1 MWGNWWVNYGRGAF
15 QKYILPRGNEGKLEG
30 LRGPINKD
38 GVLGIMARRSNDPAQ
53 HAG

>member
-30 LRGPINKD
+30 MGGAID
-38 GVLGIMARRSNDPAQ
+38 QDEVSGTVARRSNYPARY
-53 HAG
+53 AG